1 MNVALITIEA
11 VVTIQKLFPGV
22 FYNKKM
28 FQKVSKYTEKH
39 LGRSLFQLKLEYFRY
54 NM

>member
-22 FYNKKM
+22 FYIKKNVPKS
-28 FQKVSKYTEKH
+28 FEIHRKTP
-39 LGRSLFQLKLEYFRY
+39 RSESFLCL
-54 NM
+54 

>member
-39 LGRSLFQLKLEYFRY
+39 LGDLFQLKLEYFRY